1 MGASNSAHTRTVI
14 IDNDSPIGVIDVSD
28 AVVQRLKGGLTAKG
42 CFFFF
47 FCCYIINI
55 E

>member
-1 MGASNSAHTRTVI
+1 MGASNSAHTRTVT

-42 CFFFF
+42 WNHKLFFFSVM
-47 FCCYIINI
+47 
-55 E
+55 